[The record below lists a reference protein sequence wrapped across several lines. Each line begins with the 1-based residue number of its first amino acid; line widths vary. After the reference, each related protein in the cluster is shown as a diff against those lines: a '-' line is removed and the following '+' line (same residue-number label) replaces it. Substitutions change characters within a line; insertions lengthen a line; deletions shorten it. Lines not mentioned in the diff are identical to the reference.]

1 MTHSLYI
8 PNISTTIFE
17 RLAKAVQGENVAYIE
32 THEDKISLT
41 NLQFLNE
48 IKTFE
53 QDLKDLP
60 ASVSDEK
67 RLQLMRPFE
76 QYAAQLAF
84 SKGWHLETDEAE
96 TPLIRNIK
104 IRLSILEN
112 KAGMRHKMLNINDFF
127 TEKMVK

>member
-1 MTHSLYI
+1 MTHSIYI
-8 PNISTTIFE
+8 PNMSTTIFE
-17 RLAKAVQGENVAYIE
+17 RLAKVVQGENVPYIE

-41 NLQFLNE
+41 NLQFLQE

-53 QDLKDLP
+53 HNLKDLP

-84 SKGWHLETDEAE
+84 SKGWHLETEDVE

-112 KAGMRHKMLNINDFF
+112 KAGMRHKMLNVNDFF
-127 TEKMVK
+127 TEKITI